1 MFLIPI
7 PAFAGSYPG
16 LLHNAK
22 QSLVIEPG
30 DAKPAF
36 RFFEQRGLQ
45 PASIL
50 VKRPPARHANGDA
63 ALQKA
68 SGARVCGP
76 AVMRIAAPVEPLPG
90 SRAAGAPGWQGCEP
104 PTLPYCDGQESL
116 INPFLPM
123 RQAPVVAAVCR
134 FDTPGLDNDTPVF
147 AALRQ

>member
-22 QSLVIEPG
+22 QSLVVELG
-30 DAKPAF
+30 EAKPAF
-36 RFFEQRGLQ
+36 RVVEQRGLQ

-50 VKRPPARHANGDA
+50 VKRPPARHTNGDA

-76 AVMRIAAPVEPLPG
+76 AAMRIAAPVEPLPG
-90 SRAAGAPGWQGCEP
+90 SGAACALGLQGREK
-104 PTLPYCDGQESL
+104 PTLPPLQRTGKPDQSV
-116 INPFLPM
+116 F
-123 RQAPVVAAVCR
+123 AH
-134 FDTPGLDNDTPVF
+134 TPGACCGSCLP
-147 AALRQ
+147 L